1 MKPIKILCI
10 ILAISGTTFFASCEP
25 FGPRTIIQEI
35 SQTIQND
42 KTDSIHVKT
51 MIVRIQS
58 GNTSTPFDT
67 SNYSFSL
74 ATGENRSFTFQS
86 TQDASD
92 PNYLR
97 STTFNYDF
105 EVTDSKGN
113 TELFKRTIATKDYY
127 LDTKISE
134 IIVITD

>member
-10 ILAISGTTFFASCEP
+10 ILAITATMFFASCEP
-25 FGPRTIIQEI
+25 FSPRPIIQEI

-42 KTDSIHVKT
+42 KADSIHVKT

-74 ATGENRSFTFQS
+74 AHGENKSFKFQS
-86 TQDASD
+86 TQSASD

-97 STTFNYDF
+97 STTFNYYF
-105 EVTDSKGN
+105 EVIDSKGKRD
-113 TELFKRTIATKDYY
+113 LFKRTIATKDYY